1 MKKSKTIFG
10 KIILI
15 TTLIFIILAFN
26 GEFSSTT
33 SANSE
38 GDIRTTNSL
47 LRYENTE
54 LRKEYAKLTEK
65 LVEMETLVK
74 NIHEYDNVIYSQY
87 LGVDFDTTDF
97 HQYRN
102 DTINL
107 ALTQN
112 DILFSIVS
120 DRAFYAAEML
130 ATQLIKLQE
139 TSSYFKNNKNTILYY
154 PTISPI
160 KTKDFIELT
169 SPYGWREHPIIKN
182 KVLFHEGVDIAARVG
197 TKVYSTAQGRVV
209 KILYSKYGYGN
220 RIVIKHAFG
229 FETLYA
235 HLGVIKV
242 KKGQWINKNQLIGT
256 VGNSGL
262 STGPHLHYEIRKNNE
277 PRDPLGYFYTHIAQE
292 LLAVK

>member
-1 MKKSKTIFG
+1 M
-10 KIILI
+10 
-15 TTLIFIILAFN
+15 IFIILAFN
-26 GEFSSTT
+26 GEFSSTM
-33 SANSE
+33 SASSE
-38 GDIRTTNSL
+38 GNIRTTNSL
-47 LRYENTE
+47 LRYENMK
-54 LRKEYAKLTEK
+54 LKKEYLKLTEK

-87 LGVDFDTTDF
+87 LGVDFDTTGF
-97 HQYRN
+97 NQYRN
-102 DTINL
+102 DSINF
-107 ALTQN
+107 ALTDN
-112 DILFSIVS
+112 DILFGVVS

-130 ATQLIKLQE
+130 AMQLIKLQE
-139 TSSYFKNNKNTILYY
+139 TSNYFKKNKNTILYY

-160 KTKDFIELT
+160 KTIDFVELT
-169 SPYGWREHPIIKN
+169 SPYGWRNHPLIKG
-182 KVLFHEGVDIAARVG
+182 KVLFHEGVDIAARIG

-209 KILYSKYGYGN
+209 RILYSKYGYGN

-242 KKGQWINKNQLIGT
+242 RRGQWINKNQLIGT

-277 PRDPLGYFYTHIAQE
+277 PRDPLGYFYTHIAEE